1 MEYEYDPSKS
11 GPVTQFCN
19 LTAVEQLSLKDFHV
33 KIIDMDDML
42 TASNIFEVQLPQVS
56 EPFSLID
63 PKFWTVRRNGEGV
76 TGPVCG
82 NALHS
87 SRFDFSGLH
96 M

>member
-1 MEYEYDPSKS
+1 VTIDRFDMEYEYDPSKS

-56 EPFSLID
+56 EPSSLID
-63 PKFWTVRRNGEGV
+63 PKFWTLRSNGE
-76 TGPVCG
+76 
-82 NALHS
+82 S
-87 SRFDFSGLH
+87 SPAQVRIIRSA
-96 M
+96 